1 VESKKIRVRDCD
13 DDLVTTP
20 GDPSALL
27 ARESRALVERLRLW
41 TPTRWA
47 AAAPVPGTRADVVHH
62 LAQALADAAADHE
75 GRARRPL
82 PRLDSDLA
90 LPDQL
95 AVTAD
100 DLVRSA
106 PPEPLA
112 RDAVLHLLLHRHHLL
127 GDDVPDGLA
136 RVLGQDAP
144 LDAGARTC
152 RGTTGATREDRLP
165 RPLQE

>member
-1 VESKKIRVRDCD
+1 M
-13 DDLVTTP
+13 TTP
-20 GDPSALL
+20 GPLAAVL

-41 TPTRWA
+41 TPARWA
-47 AAAPVPGTRADVVHH
+47 AAAPVLGTRGDVVHH
-62 LAQALADAAADHE
+62 LAQALADAAADRE
-75 GRARRPL
+75 GQPRRPL

-100 DLVRSA
+100 DLGRTA

-127 GDDVPDGLA
+127 GDDVPAGLA
-136 RVLGQDAP
+136 AALGEAAP
-144 LDAGARTC
+144 LDAAVRTC
-152 RGTTGATREDRLP
+152 PAGPRREDLQR
-165 RPLQE
+165 RP